1 MEEVY
6 NTADRPVAPG
16 YDAAMERIELRV
28 MAGVFASG
36 QRRVR
41 VVYSAYDEDEDG
53 VPVDNLDEVAVRGKC
68 VLVGP
73 ANEYFG
79 GPRSREYRSGVLED
93 PTWLQ
98 VAVHANA
105 AIAVTRDRHHLF
117 LEGLWPPS
125 TGGDVAVYRFQM
137 GS

>member
-6 NTADRPVAPG
+6 EAADLPIPPG
-16 YDAAMERIELRV
+16 YEEALDRIELRV
-28 MAGVFASG
+28 MAGVYASG

-41 VVYSAYDEDEDG
+41 VCYSAYEEDG
-53 VPVDNLDEVAVRGKC
+53 SGVPLDNLDQVAVKGRC

-73 ANEYFG
+73 ADEYFG
-79 GPRSREYRSGVLED
+79 GPRSREYRSEVLEN

-105 AIAVTRDRHHLF
+105 AIAVTRDRHHVF
-117 LEGLWPPS
+117 LEGLWPPG
-125 TGGDVAVYRFQM
+125 TGGGVAVCRFRM